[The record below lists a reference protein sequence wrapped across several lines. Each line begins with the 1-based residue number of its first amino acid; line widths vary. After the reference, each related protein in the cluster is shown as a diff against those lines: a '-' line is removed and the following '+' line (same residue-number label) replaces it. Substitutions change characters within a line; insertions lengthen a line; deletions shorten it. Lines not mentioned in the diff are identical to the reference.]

1 MKRRAR
7 VEKKVLILNA
17 NYMPLALISWQ
28 KAIVLSCK
36 YEKNPSNGIRIL
48 DYYGT
53 VLTCGN
59 RHLPLPS
66 VAITPKYVNKKKV
79 AFSKKHVFLR
89 DNLTCCYCGRQDL
102 TGKSLT
108 YDHVIPRS
116 KWKQYGGKG
125 TPTNWTNIVTCCFK
139 CNNLKGDSMLSSVN
153 MKLNKKPIEPNPTQF
168 ILGMGPWTQI
178 HPHWEPYLTPIYKK
192 LWDAR
197 RALL

>member
-1 MKRRAR
+1 MKRKAR
-7 VEKKVLILNA
+7 TDKKVLILNA
-17 NYMPLALISWQ
+17 NYAPLALVPWQ
-28 KAIVLSCK
+28 KAIVLACK
-36 YEKNPSNGIRIL
+36 HEKNYKSGIRIL

-89 DNLTCCYCGRQDL
+89 DRLTCQYCGKQDL
-102 TGKSLT
+102 SGKDLT

-116 KWKQYGGKG
+116 KWRLYGGKG
-125 TPTNWTNIVTCCFK
+125 TPTKWTNIVTCCFR
-139 CNNLKGDSMLSSVN
+139 CNNRKGDRMLSEAKMV
-153 MKLNKKPIEPNPTQF
+153 LKKVPVEPHPTQY
-168 ILGMGPWTQI
+168 ILGMGPWTHI
-178 HPHWEPYLTPIYKK
+178 HPHWEPYITPLYREI
-192 LWDAR
+192 WDAR